1 MTERYAGPFTAENE
15 ARVCELVTSTE
26 RRHGL
31 TCEGPDSRKVIGDPR
46 LELAQ
51 SLE

>member
-1 MTERYAGPFTAENE
+1 MTERYAGPFTAESE

-31 TCEGPDSRKVIGDPR
+31 AQGGPVSGNPNSTPR
-46 LELAQ
+46 TLEEE
-51 SLE
+51 S